1 MSTIWGYIAGVMQKI
16 FKVMSQWQIS
26 RIKSIISYIG
36 VYYNTFWGIKFCKIC
51 ENSEI
56 YCPQSV
62 PAIYTAL
69 TCQDSVT
76 FILRRWFINF
86 VCQRIWW
93 VCVVYCCFV
102 PPIFAIYSVYTC
114 GSTTK
119 TLSCVG
125 LIVNSLMVLMF
136 MPSYQI
142 FSVQH

>member
-1 MSTIWGYIAGVMQKI
+1 MSIIRGYIAGVMQEI

-36 VYYNTFWGIKFCKIC
+36 VYYNTFWGITFCKIC

-62 PAIYTAL
+62 PAIQHWPAKT
-69 TCQDSVT
+69 VT

-86 VCQRIWW
+86 CLQRIWW

-125 LIVNSLMVLMF
+125 LVVNSLMVLMF